1 MSFMHPE
8 KVMLDSWGA
17 FDTSIQLSNQAIEEG
32 KVNMFKYLSKLVT
45 VNFFEFDKDWR
56 NYKADTIK
64 KTAKTK
70 EAFNAESLEGEER
83 VKDFPYNDS
92 WAKEQRKVYS
102 DTMEKLET
110 VDIQGP
116 KGAGAAVSD
125 RLDEELLVMC
135 FKLVVQNLETEIG
148 AVETSIYN
156 LEDSS
161 ISMFS
166 KTLYDTQIAEL
177 SSRLQEGLVIKTNK
191 VLVAPE
197 ESSDSVYSK
206 ESVEI
211 KLESFINIQQVKLSR
226 CSSILIQKVKVHFG
240 DVCAATQLELG
251 KDLVAEDKEASQKIK
266 DDL

>member
-1 MSFMHPE
+1 MGRHPDR
-8 KVMLDSWGA
+8 VMLDSWGA
-17 FDTSIQLSNQAIEEG
+17 FDTAIQLSNITIEEG
-32 KVNMFKYLSKLVT
+32 KVTKFKYLSKLVHE
-45 VNFFEFDKDWR
+45 NFFEFDKDWR
-56 NYKADTIK
+56 NYKADTIE

-83 VKDFPYNDS
+83 VKDFSYNDS
-92 WAKEQRKVYS
+92 WAEEQMEIYI

-177 SSRLQEGLVIKTNK
+177 SSRLQEDLVIKTNK

-211 KLESFINIQQVKLSR
+211 KLENFINTQQVKLSR
-226 CSSILIQKVKVHFG
+226 CSSILIQ
-240 DVCAATQLELG
+240 
-251 KDLVAEDKEASQKIK
+251 DLV
-266 DDL
+266 